1 MDGVFAVMPR
11 EEPLREVEEHCSQLP
26 GAVEGRQGL
35 GKAVPE
41 ELHPLPGQVRA
52 ESFSLTTRG
61 VVNIRRPRKQLYPDA
76 FTSSTRDCVAGAR
89 QATTICL

>member
-41 ELHPLPGQVRA
+41 KLHPLPGQVGQRV
-52 ESFSLTTRG
+52 SH
-61 VVNIRRPRKQLYPDA
+61 
-76 FTSSTRDCVAGAR
+76 
-89 QATTICL
+89 